1 MTIAPGSPP
10 NTDLPP
16 TGTTPPDPPTEPPQ
30 RLSDRIGKGIPEIP
44 VHWIEGAFIIM
55 ALIFFNSGTNGLERC
70 IPRFIVTL
78 MRYLTLAYS
87 LGYCCLNPGRILFT
101 LRQNPWIV
109 LVNLMALFSVAW
121 SFQPEETAQRGR
133 DLFIMLS
140 FSFYFATRFSLR
152 QQAYLA
158 FYAMMTSIAM
168 SVFFVFTK
176 PSVGKHIGDG
186 FDGAWRGIFIHKNT
200 TGAYMVLAAIISAV
214 MFATSPKGKRNFY
227 AFGILASLAM
237 VQLSTSKSSLVFGIV
252 SLVITWFFIQYKW
265 QGELTIIGMSIGST
279 ILIVA
284 GVSILGDWVAIVEGL
299 GKDPT
304 LTGRT
309 LIWEVAMRRL
319 QERPLLGFGRGAFY
333 GPDSPYSIEAG
344 YQFATNLSY
353 IPPYSHN
360 GYIDIMLDVGYV
372 GFIIFLIAYLQA
384 MKAAVIRAY
393 NAKTPGD
400 IFALAVM
407 ILMLLN
413 NNTESFFMTGS
424 NLFWVLLTTVCLSI
438 KREETMNRAIRATE
452 ASEEMAQD
460 YERRSLAR
468 LAALDQE
475 RGLSPDGA
483 SANGTAP

>member
-10 NTDLPP
+10 NTTDLPP
-16 TGTTPPDPPTEPPQ
+16 TEHPQ

-55 ALIFFNSGTNGLERC
+55 ALIFFNSGTNGLEQC
-70 IPRFIVTL
+70 IPRFVVTL

-152 QQAYLA
+152 QQAVLA
-158 FYAMMTSIAM
+158 FYAMMVTIAM

-176 PSVGKHIGDG
+176 PSVGKHTSGP
-186 FDGAWRGIFIHKNT
+186 FDGAWRGIFSHKNT
-200 TGAYMVLAAIISAV
+200 TGAYMVLAALISAA
-214 MFATSPKGKRNFY
+214 MFATGPRDKRHFY
-227 AFGILASLAM
+227 AIGIFASLAM
-237 VQLSTSKSSLVFGIV
+237 VQLSTSKSSLIFGIL
-252 SLVITWFFIQYKW
+252 SLAITWFFIQYKW
-265 QGELTIIGMSIGST
+265 QGEWTIIGMAVGST
-279 ILIVA
+279 ILVMV
-284 GVSILGDWVAIVEGL
+284 GVTVLGDWVAIVEGL

-319 QERPLLGFGRGAFY
+319 QERPILGFGRGAFY
-333 GPDSPYSIEAG
+333 APDSPYKIEAA
-344 YQFATNLSY
+344 YKFATNLSY
-353 IPPYSHN
+353 VPPYSHN
-360 GYIDIMLDVGYV
+360 GYIDIMLDVGFG
-372 GFIIFLIAYLQA
+372 GFGLFLMAYLQG
-384 MKAAVIRAY
+384 MKAAVLRAY
-393 NAKTPGD
+393 DAKTPGD
-400 IFALAVM
+400 VFALAVM

-413 NNTESFFMTGS
+413 NNTESFFMTSS

-438 KREETMNRAIRATE
+438 KREETMNRAIRE
-452 ASEEMAQD
+452 GEVREEMAQD
-460 YERRSLAR
+460 YERRSLER
-468 LAALDQE
+468 LAALDRE
-475 RGLSPDGA
+475 RGLSPDDA
-483 SANGTAP
+483 SVARTGP